1 MAEKFDV
8 IVIGLGAVGSATIFQ
23 LAKRGTKVLGIDR
36 FAPPHEF
43 GSSHGE
49 TRITR
54 LACGEGPLYTQFA
67 RRSHEIWRELERDS
81 GEHLLLQNGL
91 LVISGK
97 GQRASAH
104 GNPSFLKSS
113 IDAAVANGVAHDV
126 LSDAAI
132 RRRFPAFNVA
142 GGDSA
147 YYEPESGI
155 LFPEKGVR
163 VQLQAAAKH
172 GARLLAN
179 ETVERFEAYQKDVK
193 VATNKATYIADKVVL
208 SVGPWLP
215 DFLPKPLAQR
225 FTIRRQVLLWF
236 ELKDGEPPTR
246 YRPDAF
252 PVFYWQLPRKQALYG
267 FPWIDTDQ
275 PAIKVA
281 TEQYD
286 AATTAQ
292 TVDRNVTPE
301 EIAAVY
307 SEYVADFMPGVSSRC
322 IKSATCMYTC
332 TDDTHFV
339 IDTLPGNPRV
349 IVASPCS
356 GHGFKHSPAIG
367 EGIAELLTQ
376 GRPSR
381 VSFDEL
387 KWAV

>member
-1 MAEKFDV
+1 VTEKFDV
-8 IVIGLGAVGSATIFQ
+8 IVIGLGAVGSATAFQ
-23 LAKRGTKVLGIDR
+23 LAKRGAKVLGIDR
-36 FAPPHEF
+36 FAPPHKH

-54 LACGEGPLYTQFA
+54 LACGEGPVYTQFA
-67 RRSHEIWRELERDS
+67 RRSHEIWRELERET
-81 GEHLLLQNGL
+81 GKQLLLQNGL

-104 GNPSFLKSS
+104 GNPSFLQAS
-113 IDAAVANGVAHDV
+113 IDAAVENGVAHEV
-126 LSDAAI
+126 LFDAAI
-132 RRRFPAFNVA
+132 RQRFPAFKIAN
-142 GGDSA
+142 GDSA

-155 LFPEKGVR
+155 LFPEHGVD
-163 VQLQAAAKH
+163 VQLKAAARH
-172 GARLLAN
+172 GARLQTN
-179 ETVERFEAYQKDVK
+179 EVVERFEARKDGVE
-193 VATNKATYIADKVVL
+193 VVTNKATYIGDKIVV

-215 DFLPKPLAQR
+215 DLLPKSLSR
-225 FTIRRQVLLWF
+225 KFTIRRQVLLWF
-236 ELKDGEPPTR
+236 ALKDGEPTDR
-246 YRPDAF
+246 YKPDAF

-267 FPWIDTDQ
+267 FPWIGTDE

-286 AATTAQ
+286 ATTTAQ
-292 TVDRNVTPE
+292 TIDRNVTPE

-307 SEYVADFMPGVSSRC
+307 NEYVADFMPGVSPRC

-332 TDDTHFV
+332 TEDTHFV
-339 IDTLPGNPRV
+339 IDTLPGEPRV
-349 IVASPCS
+349 LVASPCS

-376 GRPSR
+376 GKPSR

-387 KWAV
+387 KWTV

>member
-1 MAEKFDV
+1 
-8 IVIGLGAVGSATIFQ
+8 
-23 LAKRGTKVLGIDR
+23 
-36 FAPPHEF
+36 
-43 GSSHGE
+43 
-49 TRITR
+49 
-54 LACGEGPLYTQFA
+54 
-67 RRSHEIWRELERDS
+67 
-81 GEHLLLQNGL
+81 L

-97 GQRASAH
+97 GRRASAH
-104 GNPSFLKSS
+104 GNPAFLQSS
-113 IDAAVANGVAHDV
+113 IDAAVENGVAHEV

-132 RRRFPAFNVA
+132 RQRFPGFKVA
-142 GGDSA
+142 DGDSA
-147 YYEPESGI
+147 YFEPESGI

-163 VQLQAAAKH
+163 VQLHAAARH
-172 GARLLAN
+172 GARLHTN
-179 ETVERFEAYQKDVK
+179 EIVQRFDAQSTGVEVVTD
-193 VATNKATYIADKVVL
+193 KATYSADKIVV
-208 SVGPWLP
+208 SAGPWLP
-215 DFLPKPLAQR
+215 DMLPKSLSRQ

-236 ELKDGEPPTR
+236 ALKGGEPIER
-246 YRPDAF
+246 YKPDAF

-267 FPWIDTDQ
+267 FPWIDTDE

-286 AATTAQ
+286 VTTTAN
-292 TVDRNVTPE
+292 TIDRNVTPD

-307 SEYVADFMPGVSSRC
+307 DEYVADFMPGVGPRC

-332 TDDTHFV
+332 TEDTHFV
-339 IDTLPGNPRV
+339 IDTMPGEPRV

-376 GRPSR
+376 GRPKR